1 MKDDSL
7 DNLKSNKIQGGKHLS
22 IIINPLYII
31 AYPLSAEPR
40 YHPVSRVVED
50 ISCME
55 DDACLQ
61 VKIKGVRH
69 GMENDRIRLQ

>member
-40 YHPVSRVVED
+40 YHPVSRDVENISCVED
-50 ISCME
+50 Y
-55 DDACLQ
+55 A
-61 VKIKGVRH
+61 
-69 GMENDRIRLQ
+69 